1 MLQLLAMENA
11 KILFEFKDSGN
22 NPNLTLATPENR
34 LSALIVGEAVH
45 TDDVADV
52 LEYNNLPS
60 GHRAKLGTL
69 VANTVTTLRA
79 EDYYGG
85 LASLGEGFR
94 MRLPHWIILLDLGD
108 SEGCKHQ
115 HDYR

>member
-1 MLQLLAMENA
+1 MLITRAFCDLANGPGGLRLIRRA
-11 KILFEFKDSGN
+11 KWFAVEQ
-22 NPNLTLATPENR
+22 R